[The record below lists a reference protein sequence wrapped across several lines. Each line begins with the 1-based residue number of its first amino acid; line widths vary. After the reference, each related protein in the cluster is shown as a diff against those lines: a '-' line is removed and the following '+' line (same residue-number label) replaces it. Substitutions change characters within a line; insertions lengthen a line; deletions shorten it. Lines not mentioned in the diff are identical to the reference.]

1 MNNQFKSGFITIIGR
16 PNAGKSTFVNQVLKQ
31 KIAIISDKPQTT
43 RNKIQGIYN
52 TNDAQMIF
60 IDTPGVHKPKHKLG
74 EILNQIA
81 LNALHEVDVTLFMI
95 SGDEALSTGNRYIME
110 HLQNLKQPV
119 FLIINKIDLMTKE
132 EIFKSIELYRK
143 EFNFTEI
150 IPISA
155 LNNDNVN
162 HLLDLIKSYLPI
174 GPLYYPIDAV
184 TDHPERFIIGEL
196 IREKVLMKTWEE
208 IPHSVAVIVEE
219 IKKSED
225 DHVIDVLAT
234 IVVERSSQKGIM
246 IGKGGSMLKDI
257 GTLARKDIQN
267 LLGSKVY
274 LELWVKVID
283 DWRNRQH
290 LLTEFGYK

>member
-132 EIFKSIELYRK
+132 EIFKFS
-143 EFNFTEI
+143 
-150 IPISA
+150 
-155 LNNDNVN
+155 
-162 HLLDLIKSYLPI
+162 
-174 GPLYYPIDAV
+174 
-184 TDHPERFIIGEL
+184 
-196 IREKVLMKTWEE
+196 
-208 IPHSVAVIVEE
+208 
-219 IKKSED
+219 
-225 DHVIDVLAT
+225 
-234 IVVERSSQKGIM
+234 
-246 IGKGGSMLKDI
+246 
-257 GTLARKDIQN
+257 
-267 LLGSKVY
+267 
-274 LELWVKVID
+274 
-283 DWRNRQH
+283 
-290 LLTEFGYK
+290 